1 MQTRLGQP
9 KVTDTTRAARKLRMR
24 PAQLVAHTRFAE
36 RHGGRCAVGTYSK
49 KARASEHTF
58 RRRQASTRCKAGLRR
73 ATGSVSSA
81 LALELGAGRVERL
94 HAVLIFDIF
103 SREEKQSK

>member
-24 PAQLVAHTRFAE
+24 PAQLVAHTGWAE

-58 RRRQASTRCKAGLRR
+58 RRRQASMRCKAGPRR
-73 ATGSVSSA
+73 ATVSVSSA

-94 HAVLIFDIF
+94 FIFDVF